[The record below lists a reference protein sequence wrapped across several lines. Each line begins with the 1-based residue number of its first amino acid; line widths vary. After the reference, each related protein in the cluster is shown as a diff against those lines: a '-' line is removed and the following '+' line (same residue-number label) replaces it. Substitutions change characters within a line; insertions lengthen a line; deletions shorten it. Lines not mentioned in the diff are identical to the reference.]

1 MQNLVNVVELLKKKK
16 FLLAMAALVVVVVTL
31 VLVKF
36 RGAKSAET
44 VSED

>member
-16 FLLAMAALVVVVVTL
+16 FLLAMAALVVVVVTV
-31 VLVKF
+31 VLVKL
-36 RGAKSAET
+36 RGAKSVET